1 MKTALRSA
9 LVVTV
14 LMASG
19 AASAADELMNM
30 PIDAALKSS
39 TAASRIDPNV
49 KLSFGFNKLDGAQSP
64 VFSKTVKRVRRP
76 VNKANG
82 GEPAPTD
89 AQLCQSVFVEAV
101 QELQQRA
108 STAGNNGVMEIRSN
122 WKDDETS
129 SETTYV
135 CAKGMAYIGV
145 ALKGTLV
152 KVGG

>member
-9 LVVTV
+9 LVVTA

-19 AASAADELMNM
+19 AASAADDLMNM
-30 PIDAALKSS
+30 PIDVALKST
-39 TAASRIDPNV
+39 TAASRIDPNI

-64 VFSKTVKRVRRP
+64 VFVKTVKRVRRP
-76 VNKANG
+76 VNKTN
-82 GEPAPTD
+82 GEPKPTD
-89 AQLCQSVFVEAV
+89 AELCQSVFVEAV
-101 QELQQRA
+101 QDLQQRA

>member
-9 LVVTV
+9 LVVTA

-39 TAASRIDPNV
+39 AATSRIDPNI

-64 VFSKTVKRVRRP
+64 VFFKTVKRVRRP

-82 GEPAPTD
+82 EPKPTD
-89 AQLCQSVFVEAV
+89 AQLCESVFVEAV

-152 KVGG
+152 KVGS